1 MARMTQVTPFL
12 MAKDFKAEVAF
23 FRDVLGFE
31 VGFLGED
38 PDYAFMHRDGVAVR
52 LLQGTDFHDWLDRED
67 MQMVYFDVDDIDG
80 LYAELKP
87 ALDQL
92 PDGRVNPPFDRF
104 YGQREF
110 HVRDEGPYLLMFGQG
125 ISTS

>member
-1 MARMTQVTPFL
+1 MAEMTQVTPFL
-12 MAKDFKAEVAF
+12 MCKDFNTEVAF
-23 FRDVLGFE
+23 FRDVLGFS
-31 VGFLGED
+31 VGFTGDE
-38 PDYAFMHRDGVAVR
+38 PDYAFMHRDRVAVR
-52 LLQGTDFHDWLDRED
+52 LLQGNDDHDWLDRQD
-67 MQMVYFDVDDIDG
+67 MQMVYFDVDDIDA

-87 ALDQL
+87 ALDKL
-92 PDGRVNPPFDRF
+92 PKDRVNPPFDRF